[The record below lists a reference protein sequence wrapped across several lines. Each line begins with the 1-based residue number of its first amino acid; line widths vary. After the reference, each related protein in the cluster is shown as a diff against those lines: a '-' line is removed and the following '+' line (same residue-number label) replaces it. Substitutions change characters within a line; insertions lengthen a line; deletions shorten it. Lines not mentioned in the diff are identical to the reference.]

1 MHLFHLTLT
10 NLELIL
16 PLEEKAIFS
25 ALTSALLGGRRTAD
39 GQNCLHSDQRVFS
52 RVGIDGDRRQEPVS
66 PLFEM
71 LRDDNVRRLCDS
83 FVGANG
89 RSPEKDGWNLCLLR
103 EKRDYEVISPLF
115 SLSSSR
121 ERCELSDILILGS
134 CKR

>member
-39 GQNCLHSDQRVFS
+39 GQNRLPAISGVFS

-66 PLFEM
+66 HLFEM
-71 LRDDNVRRLCDS
+71 LRDNNFR
-83 FVGANG
+83 
-89 RSPEKDGWNLCLLR
+89 
-103 EKRDYEVISPLF
+103 
-115 SLSSSR
+115 
-121 ERCELSDILILGS
+121 
-134 CKR
+134 